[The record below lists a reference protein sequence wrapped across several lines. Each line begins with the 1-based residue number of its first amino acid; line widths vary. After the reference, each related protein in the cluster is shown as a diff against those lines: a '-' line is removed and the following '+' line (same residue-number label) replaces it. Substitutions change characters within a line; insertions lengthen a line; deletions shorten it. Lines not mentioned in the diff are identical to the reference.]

1 MWGYILKILSVER
14 KYNKKVPIPQVIEEL
29 SKYLKEGGWQ
39 VQEVAGVER
48 GILQARKG
56 GILQELIA
64 SDRAL
69 TLTFE
74 LQPDGLLVKVGVA
87 NWQRNI
93 AIAAIETLLI
103 SGLFLLVDVPE
114 ILWNKHIE
122 EEVLKVLD
130 QIIEK
135 APPAN

>member
-1 MWGYILKILSVER
+1 
-14 KYNKKVPIPQVIEEL
+14 
-29 SKYLKEGGWQ
+29 
-39 VQEVAGVER
+39 VER

-103 SGLFLLVDVPE
+103 SGLFLLVDIPE